1 MSRNQ
6 GRYLLIVI
14 VLLAAVGATLWIS
27 QRNRLGGDSAG
38 RIYAA
43 GDTASPRYEFVA
55 DIDSW
60 QRTERERAVTSPFNF
75 SLDGKL
81 SDVPL
86 QLGEWQGQDVPQT
99 NLEVFI
105 LLEPEQYVQRLYT
118 LPDGRSVWLSLIG
131 SRKSKSFHSP
141 QICYDTDGWQTEA
154 SSVPVPLDKGELYA
168 LQLTAKKDYGDGN
181 IAEHV
186 VIYFYLWPTYA
197 RDSQDGMVVAKITA
211 PIYDSV
217 ENTLALEEEFF
228 RQLFE
233 SAR

>member
-1 MSRNQ
+1 M
-6 GRYLLIVI
+6 LF
-14 VLLAAVGATLWIS
+14 IS
-27 QRNRLGGDSAG
+27 QRNQLGGSASQV
-38 RIYAA
+38 ASS
-43 GDTASPRYEFVA
+43 GDVTSPGYEFVA
-55 DIDSW
+55 DIDNW
-60 QRTERERAVTSPFNF
+60 QRTERERAVTTPFNF
-75 SLDGKL
+75 SLSGKL

-105 LLEPEQYVQRLYT
+105 LLEPEQYVQRLYQ

-168 LQLTAKKDYGDGN
+168 LQLIAKKDYGEGN
-181 IAEHV
+181 NAEHL
-186 VIYFYLWPTYA
+186 VIYFYLWPSYA

-211 PIYDSV
+211 PIYDNV
-217 ENTLALEEEFF
+217 ENTLALEKEFF
-228 RQLFE
+228 GQLFK